1 MECPSD
7 LSNFLW
13 PRSRPKHDPNV
24 MCISSSVA
32 APERAASSLAAQDD
46 PFAQGLFVGHES
58 DLQKMEKTRRFSDIE
73 VDLH

>member
-1 MECPSD
+1 
-7 LSNFLW
+7 
-13 PRSRPKHDPNV
+13 

-32 APERAASSLAAQDD
+32 APERVASSLAAQDD